1 MAEIRC
7 RRCGDPVPR
16 NADRCPKC
24 GAPPPV
30 DETRASVASRTR
42 FQVGDVIDSRYEV
55 VTVLPTGG
63 MGELYKV
70 RHVHLG
76 DFRVVKI
83 RKATAREDDTGTKRF
98 IREAKLAAS
107 IKHPNLASLF
117 DFAQLD
123 DGSFYMVNEYVD
135 GMTIAEH
142 IRAGGRFEIAQV
154 LRIAEQALLAL
165 EAIHAAG
172 IVHRDV
178 ASDNVM
184 LAQNS
189 SGETIVKLIDLGIAK
204 TLDGEGLTSTG
215 FFVGKARY
223 ASPEQVNTQDPE
235 PIDQRSDLY
244 SLGIVLYEM
253 VSGDVPFAGATPAAS
268 VIKRLTSDIT
278 QVPPRDA
285 SIVIDTNV
293 EGIILRLLRR
303 EREERFPSAADALW
317 EVRRQIAAR
326 PNYDSEG
333 TLSRITRD
341 RELFKLAGV
350 PDPPKREGTVEISIA
365 ELEAER
371 RAVAAE
377 SKPVRPGTVEMSL
390 NDLIDENEQDQ
401 PTVPHS
407 PAPGEPIERTE
418 VIPQMSRDLREQLV
432 AEVETPKRPAPPAP
446 PLSAPPRPAHDEEP
460 AETMPFQKWQQ
471 SQAPTVAEPIPPKP
485 VAVPP
490 PLPTIVD
497 QEEIPTVATGQVLP
511 PRPTPPPAPPAIVA
525 PPPPPPKERSS
536 PPASQPP
543 TPPPPVSRPATPQPP
558 APAPAPAQPKS
569 GLSSKTIVIIAVVA
583 LLALAALSV
592 AGYAAWELYKR
603 ITARPAA
610 LPSATAPVTTETTA
624 TDTTTSDVVIIE
636 AAPTTTIAT
645 AIDTAAVDT
654 AAVDTAMTTTQA
666 PIGPEASKTP
676 PKPVKPRVKPPPPP
690 PPTVTVAPEPAPQP
704 VVNEGDLVELGPGVT
719 DAKLITKQPLRL
731 SVKERLK
738 RTRGSATIGFIV
750 GIDGAPEQ
758 MQILESSGEEV
769 IDKAAILATAASRYT
784 PATKDGVKV
793 RVRAAL
799 EFSNEKQ

>member
-30 DETRASVASRTR
+30 DETRASVTTRTR
-42 FQVGDVIDSRYEV
+42 FQVGDVIDGRYEV
-55 VTVLPTGG
+55 VVILPTGG

-83 RKATAREDDTGTKRF
+83 RKASAREDDTGTKRF
-98 IREAKLAAS
+98 IREARLAAS
-107 IKHPNLASLF
+107 IHHPNLASLF

-135 GMTIAEH
+135 GLTVAEH

-165 EAIHAAG
+165 EAIHLAG

-184 LAQNS
+184 LAQNA
-189 SGETIVKLIDLGIAK
+189 SGETVVKLIDLGIAK
-204 TLDGEGLTSTG
+204 ALDGEGLTSTG

-253 VSGDVPFAGATPAAS
+253 ISGDVPFAGTTPAAS
-268 VIKRLTSDIT
+268 VIKRLTTEIT

-285 SIVIDTNV
+285 SVIIDKNV

-303 EREERFPSAADALW
+303 ERDERFPSAAEAIR
-317 EVRRQIAAR
+317 EVRSQIAAR
-326 PNYDSEG
+326 PNYDAEG

-341 RELFKLAGV
+341 RELYQLAGV
-350 PDPPKREGTVEISIA
+350 PLPPKREGTVEISIA

-371 RAVAAE
+371 KAAE
-377 SKPVRPGTVEMSL
+377 SESKRVRRGTVEMSIA
-390 NDLIDENEQDQ
+390 DLTAEDGGDE
-401 PTVPHS
+401 
-407 PAPGEPIERTE
+407 PAPPKAPAAGEPIERTE
-418 VIPQMSRDLREQLV
+418 AIPQMSRDLRDQLM
-432 AEVETPKRPAPPAP
+432 AGADAPKQAQP
-446 PLSAPPRPAHDEEP
+446 PLTPGTFEEAP

-471 SQAPTVAEPIPPKP
+471 SQAPTVAEPIPTPRP
-485 VAVPP
+485 PAVASEMA
-490 PLPTIVD
+490 TRVD
-497 QEEIPTVATGQVLP
+497 QEDIQTVVSGQLPT
-511 PRPTPPPAPPAIVA
+511 A
-525 PPPPPPKERSS
+525 PPPPPSVPAPVVATPPVAAP
-536 PPASQPP
+536 PPALKPRAAA
-543 TPPPPVSRPATPQPP
+543 PPPAPKPRASAPPP
-558 APAPAPAQPKS
+558 APAPRPSTPPAPVSAKPKS
-569 GLSSKTIVIIAVVA
+569 GVTTRTIVIIAVVA

-592 AGYAAWELYKR
+592 AGYAAWKVYKR
-603 ITARPAA
+603 YVATSTAPAA
-610 LPSATAPVTTETTA
+610 VTPPATTDSSATTAPTA
-624 TDTTTSDVVIIE
+624 TTSEVEIIE
-636 AAPTTTIAT
+636 SVPSVSVPPAVETA
-645 AIDTAAVDT
+645 AIDTNST
-654 AAVDTAMTTTQA
+654 ATQA
-666 PIGPEASKTP
+666 PVEPEKPKP
-676 PKPVKPRVKPPPPP
+676 PVKPVKKREKAPPPP
-690 PPTVTVAPEPAPQP
+690 PPTETVEPEPEPEP
-704 VVNEGDLVELGPGVT
+704 VVNEGDLVALGPDVV

-731 SVKERLK
+731 SVKDRLK

-758 MQILESSGEEV
+758 MEVLESSGDEA
-769 IDKAAILATAASRYT
+769 IDNAALRATAASRYV
-784 PATKDGVKV
+784 PATKNGVKV

-799 EFSNEKQ
+799 EFTNEKQ

>member
-30 DETRASVASRTR
+30 DETRASVATRTR
-42 FQVGDVIDSRYEV
+42 FQVGDVIDGRYEV
-55 VTVLPTGG
+55 VAILPTGG

-83 RKATAREDDTGTKRF
+83 RKASAREDDTGTKRF
-98 IREAKLAAS
+98 IREARLAAS

-135 GMTIAEH
+135 GMTVAEH

-184 LAQNS
+184 LAQNAQ
-189 SGETIVKLIDLGIAK
+189 GETVVKIIDLGIAK
-204 TLDGEGLTSTG
+204 SLDGEGLTSTG

-253 VSGDVPFAGATPAAS
+253 VSGDVPFAGSTPAAS
-268 VIKRLTSDIT
+268 VIKRLTSEVT

-303 EREERFPSAADALW
+303 EREERFPSATDALH
-317 EVRRQIAAR
+317 EVRKQIAAR

-341 RELFKLAGV
+341 RELYRLAGA
-350 PDPPKREGTVEISIA
+350 PEPPKREGTVEISIA

-371 RAVAAE
+371 VAAE
-377 SKPVRPGTVEMSL
+377 ADSKPVRKGTVEMSL
-390 NDLIDENEQDQ
+390 DDLAAEGAQDG
-401 PTVPHS
+401 PTFPK
-407 PAPGEPIERTE
+407 PAAAGEPIERTE
-418 VIPQMSRDLREQLV
+418 ALPQMSRDLRDQLM
-432 AEVETPKRPAPPAP
+432 AGAQGPQASQPATPSASDSSRPPAP
-446 PLSAPPRPAHDEEP
+446 REEEP

-471 SQAPTVAEPIPPKP
+471 SQAPTIASP
-485 VAVPP
+485 VNGQ
-490 PLPTIVD
+490 PTRVD
-497 QEEIPTVATGQVLP
+497 QEEIQTVVTDQ
-511 PRPTPPPAPPAIVA
+511 RPAYVA
-525 PPPPPPKERSS
+525 PPPPVAP
-536 PPASQPP
+536 PPAV
-543 TPPPPVSRPATPQPP
+543 PPPPMVPPPPAPVARPAAPP
-558 APAPAPAQPKS
+558 SPSPGPRAATAPAPASTKSKPKS
-569 GLSSKTIVIIAVVA
+569 GMSAKTIVIIAVVA
-583 LLALAALSV
+583 LFALAALSV
-592 AGYAAWELYKR
+592 AGYAAWQLYGRFVSAPKAPD
-603 ITARPAA
+603 TSAPLATDT
-610 LPSATAPVTTETTA
+610 SATATTTTAEAVIIEALPTTETAVDTALAADTTA
-624 TDTTTSDVVIIE
+624 TDTT
-636 AAPTTTIAT
+636 A
-645 AIDTAAVDT
+645 
-654 AAVDTAMTTTQA
+654 TTTQA
-666 PIGPEASKTP
+666 PVEPETSKAP
-676 PKPVKPRVKPPPPP
+676 PKPVKKRVKAPPPPPPP
-690 PPTVTVAPEPAPQP
+690 PPTETVEPEPEPVP
-704 VVNEGDLVELGPGVT
+704 VVKEGDLVELGPGVV
-719 DAKLITKQPLRL
+719 DAKLIVKQPLRL
-731 SVKERLK
+731 SLKDRLR

-758 MQILESSGEEV
+758 MEVLESSGDET
-769 IDKAAILATAASRYT
+769 IDKAAIRAAASSRYV
-784 PATKDGVKV
+784 PATKDGVTV
-793 RVRAAL
+793 RVRAVL
-799 EFSNEKQ
+799 EFTNEKQ